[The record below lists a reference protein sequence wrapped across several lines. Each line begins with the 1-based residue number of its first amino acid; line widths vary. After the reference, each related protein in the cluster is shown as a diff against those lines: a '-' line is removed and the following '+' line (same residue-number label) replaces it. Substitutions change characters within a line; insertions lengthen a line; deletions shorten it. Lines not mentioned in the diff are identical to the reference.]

1 LATSVPSRRAPIL
14 TVNALAPGLVVTQS
28 NIEAMKPSPQEI
40 REKWV
45 SLDHIVEAA
54 MFLVTPAGS
63 RVNGVILPVQARG
76 I

>member
-1 LATSVPSRRAPIL
+1 
-14 TVNALAPGLVVTQS
+14 VNALAPGLVVTQS
-28 NIEAMKPSPQEI
+28 NIETMKPSPEEI

-54 MFLVTPAGS
+54 IFLVTPAGS
-63 RVNGVILPVQARG
+63 GVNGVILPVQARG

>member
-1 LATSVPSRRAPIL
+1 
-14 TVNALAPGLVVTQS
+14 
-28 NIEAMKPSPQEI
+28 MKPSPEEI

-54 MFLVTPAGS
+54 IFLVTPAGS
-63 RVNGVILPVQARG
+63 GVNGVILPVQARG